1 VSIGTA
7 ADSPTRFAMERLQL
21 GSGTAAVGVRSAV
34 AVGNF
39 DGVHRGHKAL
49 VAAAVARAR
58 ETGGAAVVLTFD
70 PHPARVLRPD
80 AAPSALSTLA
90 QKEELVTALGI
101 DRLVALAF
109 DERLAALSP
118 AAFVREVLGSM
129 LGARHV
135 VVGESFRFGHARE
148 GDARTL
154 EALGGREGF
163 DVQVVP
169 PVLHAGRPISSSRVR
184 EALAAGDVGEAAQ
197 LLGRPYALDGRVVRG
212 DGRGRTLGV
221 PTANLRADDQL
232 LPARGVYAGRALVP
246 SGEWRTAVV
255 NVGERP
261 TFGGTGL
268 VVEAHLVD
276 FTGDLYD
283 ARVRL
288 SFHARLRGEERFQ
301 SAQALVERIQA
312 DVRAAR
318 ELLPPAAAREV

>member
-1 VSIGTA
+1 
-7 ADSPTRFAMERLQL
+7 MERLEL
-21 GSGTAAVGVRSAV
+21 GSATAVVGVRSAV

-39 DGVHRGHKAL
+39 DGVHRGHQAL
-49 VAAAVARAR
+49 VAAAVARAH

-70 PHPARVLRPD
+70 PHPARVLRPE

-90 QKEELVTALGI
+90 QKEELVMALGI

-109 DERLAALSP
+109 DAQLAALSP
-118 AAFVREVLGSM
+118 AAFVREVLASM

-135 VVGESFRFGHARE
+135 VVGESFRFGHERQ

-154 EALGGREGF
+154 EALGGQEGF

-184 EALAAGDVGEAAQ
+184 AALAAGDVREAAL

-212 DGRGRTLGV
+212 DGRGRTLGI
-221 PTANLRADDQL
+221 PTANLRAEDQL
-232 LPARGVYAGRALVP
+232 LPARGVYAGRALLP
-246 SGEWRTAVV
+246 GGEWRTAVV

-261 TFGGTGL
+261 TFGGTQL
-268 VVEAHLVD
+268 VVEAHLLD
-276 FTGDLYD
+276 FAGDLYD

-288 SFHARLRGEERFQ
+288 SFHARLRGEERFP

-318 ELLPPAAAREV
+318 ELLPPPAAREV

>member
-1 VSIGTA
+1 
-7 ADSPTRFAMERLQL
+7 MERLRL
-21 GSGTAAVGVRSAV
+21 GSASAAVGVRSAV

-39 DGVHRGHKAL
+39 DGVHRGHQAL

-109 DERLAALSP
+109 DARLAALSP
-118 AAFVREVLGSM
+118 DAFVREVLASL

-135 VVGESFRFGHARE
+135 VVGESFRFGHARQ

-154 EALGGREGF
+154 EALGGRQGF
-163 DVQVVP
+163 DVQVVE

-184 EALAAGDVGEAAQ
+184 EALVAGDVKGAAE

-212 DGRGRTLGV
+212 DGRGRTLGI
-221 PTANLRADDQL
+221 PTANLRAEDQL

-246 SGEWRTAVV
+246 SGEWCTAVV

-268 VVEAHLVD
+268 VVEAHLLD
-276 FTGDLYD
+276 FAGGLYD
-283 ARVRL
+283 ARLRL
-288 SFHARLRGEERFQ
+288 SFHARLRGEERF
-301 SAQALVERIQA
+301 ATPQALVERIQQ

-318 ELLPPAAAREV
+318 ELLPPPAGREV

>member
-1 VSIGTA
+1 
-7 ADSPTRFAMERLQL
+7 
-21 GSGTAAVGVRSAV
+21 
-34 AVGNF
+34 F
-39 DGVHRGHKAL
+39 DGVHRGHQAL
-49 VAAAVARAR
+49 VAAAVARAH

-70 PHPARVLRPD
+70 PHPARVLRPE

-90 QKEELVTALGI
+90 QKEELVMALGI

-109 DERLAALSP
+109 DAQLAALSP
-118 AAFVREVLGSM
+118 AAFVREVLASM

-135 VVGESFRFGHARE
+135 VVGESFRFGHERQ

-154 EALGGREGF
+154 EALGGQEGF

-184 EALAAGDVGEAAQ
+184 AALAAGDVREAAL

-212 DGRGRTLGV
+212 DGRGRTLGI
-221 PTANLRADDQL
+221 PTANLRSEDQL
-232 LPARGVYAGRALVP
+232 LPARGVYASRALVP

-255 NVGERP
+255 NIGERP
-261 TFGGTGL
+261 TFGGTQL
-268 VVEAHLVD
+268 VVEAHLLD
-276 FTGDLYD
+276 FAGDLYD

-288 SFHARLRGEERFQ
+288 SFHARLRGEERFP

-318 ELLPPAAAREV
+318 ELLPPPAAREV